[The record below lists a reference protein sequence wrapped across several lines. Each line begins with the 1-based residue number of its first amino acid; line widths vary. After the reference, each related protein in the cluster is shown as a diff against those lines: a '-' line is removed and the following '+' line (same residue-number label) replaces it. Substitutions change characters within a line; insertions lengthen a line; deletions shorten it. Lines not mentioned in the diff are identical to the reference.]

1 MTTKVPALSV
11 VGSVYQG
18 AETIERFYKEATE
31 AAAEAGLTYEIVLV
45 DDGSRD
51 ASFECMR
58 RLQRSDPTHARVFQ
72 LSRNFG
78 HHAAVGAA
86 LEFSRGELVFLLDT
100 DLQDRPGLLRT
111 FLDELRAHSVDVV
124 YGYQERRHG
133 KTFERVSGT
142 VFWWLFNRLTGLRM
156 TPSPVTTRLMSRR
169 YVDALL
175 GLREYHR
182 FTAGLMEWIGFPQ
195 RAIPVV
201 RAPRPVGKSHY
212 VLTRKLQLFLT
223 ALTSFSAY
231 PLQFATRLG
240 FGITFV
246 GITLALYILVRKLFQ
261 PEHYAAGWVSL
272 SSLIV
277 ILGGLNLTLI
287 GMVGAWLARTYEQ
300 VKGRPRF
307 IVMESVDQTDH
318 RPIAGL
324 LKDRP
329 VTRDKKFPLAG

>member
-1 MTTKVPALSV
+1 VTAPVPALSI

-18 AETIERFYKEATE
+18 SATVERFYQEATE
-31 AAAEAGLTYEIVLV
+31 AAAQTGLTYEIVLV

-51 ASFECMR
+51 ASFERMR
-58 RLQRSDPTHARVFQ
+58 RLQRADPAHARVFQ

-86 LEFSRGELVFLLDT
+86 LELARGELVFLLDT
-100 DLQDRPGLLRT
+100 DLQDRPELLRT
-111 FLDELRAHSVDVV
+111 FLDEFRAQPVDVV
-124 YGYQERRHG
+124 YGYQKRRRG
-133 KTFERVSGT
+133 EIFERVSGAI
-142 VFWWLFNRLTGLRM
+142 FWWLFNCLSGMRM
-156 TPSPVTTRLMSRR
+156 TPNPVTTRLMSRR

-201 RAPRPVGKSHY
+201 RAPRPIGKSHY
-212 VLTRKLQLFLT
+212 GMTRKVQLFLT

-240 FGITFV
+240 FAVTIV
-246 GITLALYILVRKLFQ
+246 GTTLAFYILVRKLVQ
-261 PEHYAAGWVSL
+261 PDHYAAGWVSL

-277 ILGGLNLTLI
+277 VLGGLNLTLI
-287 GMVGAWLARTYEQ
+287 GMVGSWLARTYEQ

-307 IVMESVDQTDH
+307 IVMEAVDQTDT
-318 RPIAGL
+318 PTL
-324 LKDRP
+324 VK
-329 VTRDKKFPLAG
+329 RDKQVPLAG

>member
-1 MTTKVPALSV
+1 MTAPVPALSI

-18 AETIERFYKEATE
+18 SATVERFYQEATE
-31 AAAEAGLTYEIVLV
+31 AAAPTGLTYEIVLV

-51 ASFECMR
+51 ASFERMR
-58 RLQRSDPTHARVFQ
+58 RLQRADPAHARVFQ

-86 LEFSRGELVFLLDT
+86 LELARGELVFLLDT
-100 DLQDRPGLLRT
+100 DLQDRPELLRT
-111 FLDELRAHSVDVV
+111 FLDEFRAQPVDVV
-124 YGYQERRHG
+124 YGYQKRRRG
-133 KTFERVSGT
+133 EIFERVSGAI
-142 VFWWLFNRLTGLRM
+142 FWWLFNCLSGMRM
-156 TPSPVTTRLMSRR
+156 TPNPVTTRLMSRR

-201 RAPRPVGKSHY
+201 RAPRPIGKSHY
-212 VLTRKLQLFLT
+212 GMTRKLQLFLT

-240 FGITFV
+240 FAVTIV
-246 GITLALYILVRKLFQ
+246 GTTLAL
-261 PEHYAAGWVSL
+261 SL

-277 ILGGLNLTLI
+277 VLGGLNLTLI
-287 GMVGAWLARTYEQ
+287 GMVGSWLARTYEQ

-307 IVMESVDQTDH
+307 IVMEAVDQTDT
-318 RPIAGL
+318 PTL
-324 LKDRP
+324 VK
-329 VTRDKKFPLAG
+329 RDKQVPLAG